1 MERMREPS
9 EFLAAIRAAGVL
21 APEHERNLAAWA
33 KAMNADTPAIAKH
46 IHDHDWLTSYQIQR
60 IHNGKGHKLNVGQYV
75 LLDILGEGSM
85 GRVFR
90 ARHTRLN
97 REMALKV
104 IRKDR
109 LSNPRVVMRF
119 QQEVRAVGQLVHPNI
134 VLAVDADTVG
144 LVHFVAMELIDGIDL
159 KALIAK
165 HGPMPMHVACE
176 YIRQAAVGL
185 QHAFEQNMVH
195 RDVKPSN
202 LMVTKHGVVKVLDLG
217 LAMLRDPDSEE
228 AEKRVTLA
236 GTVLGTPD
244 FLAPEQAKNSAH
256 VDTRADIY
264 SLGGTLFFLL
274 TGRVPYDAPTAAAK
288 ILRHATDPPPSV
300 RAHRPD
306 LPPQLDGLIQWLMA
320 KRPEDRAQVPLQA
333 AMALQPFCA
342 PLPPAPVIQ
351 PPAEASNSQAFR
363 IPEDAPSRRRRRQG
377 GRSWRFAFAAL
388 AALVIVATIAW
399 VVLKKVKY

>member
-1 MERMREPS
+1 
-9 EFLAAIRAAGVL
+9 
-21 APEHERNLAAWA
+21 
-33 KAMNADTPAIAKH
+33 
-46 IHDHDWLTSYQIQR
+46 
-60 IHNGKGHKLNVGQYV
+60 
-75 LLDILGEGSM
+75 M

-104 IRKDR
+104 IRKER
-109 LSNPRVVMRF
+109 LSNPRVVLRF

-134 VLAVDADTVG
+134 VLAIDADTVG
-144 LVHFVAMELIDGIDL
+144 QVHFVAMELIDGIDL
-159 KALIAK
+159 KTLIAK

-185 QHAFEQNMVH
+185 QHAFEQQMVH

-202 LMVTKHGVVKVLDLG
+202 LMVTKQGIVKVLDLG
-217 LAMLRDPDSEE
+217 LAMLNGPDAESQE
-228 AEKRVTLA
+228 ARATLE
-236 GTVLGTPD
+236 GSVLGTPD
-244 FLAPEQAKNSAH
+244 FLAPEQAKNSAL

-274 TGRVPYDAPTAAAK
+274 TGRVPYEAANTTAK

-300 RAHRPD
+300 RVHRPD
-306 LPPQLDGLIQWLMA
+306 LPPQLDSLIQWLMA

-342 PLPPAPVIQ
+342 PPLPASVM
-351 PPAEASNSQAFR
+351 PPQTAEPSNNQAFQ
-363 IPEDAPSRRRRRQG
+363 IAEDFPSRRKPRRRVG
-377 GRSWRFAFAAL
+377 SWFLPFAAVMT
-388 AALVIVATIAW
+388 LVIVITLAW
-399 VVLKKVKY
+399 IVLKKVKY